1 MVASCVFFHDGL
13 GLFGRGCDLVRLFE
27 VVSVMVK
34 QFSRG
39 GGRGV
44 RIFQGG

>member
-1 MVASCVFFHDGL
+1 MGGRVDIFHDGL
-13 GLFGRGCDLVRLFE
+13 GFFGRGRDLVRLFE

-34 QFSRG
+34 QFWRG
-39 GGRGV
+39 GGRG